1 MASRNEATFDIGH
14 PAPDRGQVGLGVLMP
29 ALLGAPAAWSLQHLA
44 LYALASLACSGAFH
58 GASGAAQDWLSWVL
72 PLINL
77 GALLAAGLA
86 TALAVRILRRTGGE
100 AAEHSGGIMD
110 AGEGRTRFLAI
121 WGIWLGV
128 VFVIAIAFNTISVFW
143 AGLCPG

>member
-1 MASRNEATFDIGH
+1 M
-14 PAPDRGQVGLGVLMP
+14 
-29 ALLGAPAAWSLQHLA
+29 
-44 LYALASLACSGAFH
+44 
-58 GASGAAQDWLSWVL
+58 L

-86 TALAVRILRRTGGE
+86 TALAVRILRRTEAEDAGG
-100 AAEHSGGIMD
+100 SGGIMD

-128 VFVIAIAFNTISVFW
+128 VFMLAIVFNTISVFW
-143 AGLCPG
+143 VGLCPG

>member
-1 MASRNEATFDIGH
+1 MAAGNDATFDIGH
-14 PAPDRGQVGLGVLMP
+14 PAPDRGRVGLGVLML

-44 LYALASLACSGAFH
+44 LCAIASVACSGELE
-58 GASGAAQDWLSWVL
+58 GAPGADQAWLSWVL

-86 TALAVRILRRTGGE
+86 TALAARILRRTRHEFGAGGV
-100 AAEHSGGIMD
+100 MD

-121 WGIWLGV
+121 WGIWLGT
-128 VFVIAIAFNTISVFW
+128 VFMLAIAFNTISVFW
-143 AGLCPG
+143 AGLCTG

>member
-1 MASRNEATFDIGH
+1 M
-14 PAPDRGQVGLGVLMP
+14 L

-44 LYALASLACSGAFH
+44 LYATASGACSGQFQA
-58 GASGAAQDWLSWVL
+58 ASGGAQHWLSWVL

-77 GALLAAGLA
+77 GALLIAGLA
-86 TALAVRILRRTGGE
+86 TALAARILRRTRHEYG
-100 AAEHSGGIMD
+100 SGGMMD

-128 VFVIAIAFNTISVFW
+128 VFMLAIAFNTISAFW
-143 AGLCPG
+143 VGLCTG